1 MDLKEILKE
10 RGVPIER
17 ALEKYLM
24 VRPPNR
30 LYNAMRH
37 IPLAGGKRLRPIMA
51 ILTCEIVG
59 GNPEKAIPYAASLE
73 TIHNFTLVHDD
84 VMDDDDL
91 RHGVDACH
99 IVYGLPTA
107 INAGDALF
115 AYSFEMITDTD
126 VNNDIKN
133 KLVKHV
139 ARTVREIA
147 EGQQMDVDFE
157 NIENVSSAEYLK
169 MIELKTAILFGAA
182 AYGGALIGG
191 TEDDE
196 AKRLRSMAISIGLG
210 FQIWDDYLDATAS
223 EKLLGKPSGSDIIQ
237 GKRTLLVIKTL
248 EKADKEQGEKL
259 QKILD
264 KGSNNAKEISEAVNI
279 MKECGALEECKEIAL
294 SNLEN
299 AKKIL
304 SNYKD
309 SEARRNLEELL
320 RFMVERKY

>member
-1 MDLKEILKE
+1 
-10 RGVPIER
+10 
-17 ALEKYLM
+17 
-24 VRPPNR
+24 
-30 LYNAMRH
+30 
-37 IPLAGGKRLRPIMA
+37 
-51 ILTCEIVG
+51 
-59 GNPEKAIPYAASLE
+59 
-73 TIHNFTLVHDD
+73 
-84 VMDDDDL
+84 MDDDDL

-126 VNNDIKN
+126 VNNNVKN
-133 KLVKHV
+133 KLVNHV

-157 NIENVSSAEYLK
+157 NMENVSSAEYLK

-191 TEDDE
+191 TEDEE
-196 AKRLRSMAISIGLG
+196 AKRLRSMAVSIGLG

-223 EKLLGKPSGSDIIQ
+223 EKLLGKPSGSDIVQ

-248 EKADKEQGEKL
+248 EKVDKEQGKKL
-259 QKILD
+259 QEILD
-264 KGSNNAKEISEAVNI
+264 KESNDAKEISEAVNI

-294 SNLEN
+294 SNLES

-304 SNYKD
+304 
-309 SEARRNLEELL
+309 
-320 RFMVERKY
+320 

>member
-10 RGVPIER
+10 RGVPIEN
-17 ALEKYLM
+17 ALEEYLS
-24 VRPPNR
+24 VRRPKK
-30 LYNAMRH
+30 LYDAMGH

-51 ILTCEIVG
+51 VLMCEIVG
-59 GNPEKAIPYAASLE
+59 GDPERAIPYATSLE

-99 IVYGLPTA
+99 VVYGLPTA

-115 AYSFEMITDTD
+115 AYAFEMITDTEVSSD
-126 VNNDIKN
+126 VKN
-133 KLVKHV
+133 SLIRHV

-147 EGQQMDVDFE
+147 EGQQMDMDFE
-157 NIENVSSAEYLK
+157 DMTHVSSEEYLK

-191 TEDDE
+191 TEE
-196 AKRLRSMAISIGLG
+196 KRANKLRDMAISIGLG

-223 EKLLGKPSGSDIIQ
+223 EELLGKPSGSDIVQ
-237 GKRTLLVIKTL
+237 GKRTLLVIKAL
-248 EKADKEQGEKL
+248 EKTDEENGRRL
-259 QKILD
+259 QEILD
-264 KGSNNAKEISEAVNI
+264 KQNNDDKEIVEAVEI
-279 MKECGALEECKEIAL
+279 MKECGALDECKEIAL
-294 SNLEN
+294 EHLEN
-299 AKKIL
+299 AKKTL
-304 SNYKD
+304 SDYSD
-309 SEARRNLEELL
+309 TEARKDLEELL

>member
-1 MDLKEILKE
+1 MNLKEILKE
-10 RGVPIER
+10 RGVPVEN
-17 ALEKYLM
+17 ALKKYLS
-24 VRPPNR
+24 VRKPEK
-30 LYNAMRH
+30 LYEAMGH

-51 ILTCEIVG
+51 ALTCEIVG
-59 GNPEKAIPYAASLE
+59 GEPERAIPYATALE

-99 IVYGLPTA
+99 VVYGLPTA

-126 VNNDIKN
+126 VKSDVKNNLI
-133 KLVKHV
+133 KHV

-147 EGQQMDVDFE
+147 EGQQMDMDFE
-157 NIENVSSAEYLK
+157 NMEYVSSEEYLK

-191 TEDDE
+191 TEEEE
-196 AKRLRSMAISIGLG
+196 ANKLRDMAISIGLG

-223 EKLLGKPSGSDIIQ
+223 EELLGKPSGSDIVQ
-237 GKRTLLVIKTL
+237 GKRTLLVIKAL
-248 EKADKEQGEKL
+248 EKAEKEQGKRL
-259 QKILD
+259 QEILD
-264 KGSNNAKEISEAVNI
+264 NDNNENSDIIEAVKI
-279 MKECGALEECKEIAL
+279 MKETGALDECEKIAL
-294 SNLEN
+294 EHLEG
-299 AKKIL
+299 AKKTL
-304 SNYKD
+304 SKYPD
-309 SEARRNLEELL
+309 SEARKDLEELL

>member
-126 VNNDIKN
+126 VNNNVKN

-139 ARTVREIA
+139 ARTVRKIA

-157 NIENVSSAEYLK
+157 NMENVSSAEYLK

-191 TEDDE
+191 TEDEE
-196 AKRLRSMAISIGLG
+196 AKRLRSMAVSIGLG

-223 EKLLGKPSGSDIIQ
+223 EKLLGKPSGSDIVQ

-248 EKADKEQGEKL
+248 EKANKEQGKKL
-259 QKILD
+259 QEILD
-264 KGSNNAKEISEAVNI
+264 KESNDAKEISEAVNI

-294 SNLEN
+294 SNLES

-309 SEARRNLEELL
+309 SKARRNLEELL

>member
-126 VNNDIKN
+126 VNNNVKN

-157 NIENVSSAEYLK
+157 NMENVSSAEYLK

-191 TEDDE
+191 TEDEE
-196 AKRLRSMAISIGLG
+196 AKRLRNMAVSIGLG

-223 EKLLGKPSGSDIIQ
+223 EKLLGKPSGSDIVQ

-248 EKADKEQGEKL
+248 EKADKEQGKKL
-259 QKILD
+259 QEILD
-264 KGSNNAKEISEAVNI
+264 KESNDAKEISEAVNI

-294 SNLEN
+294 SNLES

-309 SEARRNLEELL
+309 SKARRNLEELL

>member
-139 ARTVREIA
+139 ARTVRKIA

-157 NIENVSSAEYLK
+157 NMENVSSAEYLK

-191 TEDDE
+191 TEDEE
-196 AKRLRSMAISIGLG
+196 AKRLRSMAVSIGLG

-223 EKLLGKPSGSDIIQ
+223 EKLLGKPSGSDIVQ

-248 EKADKEQGEKL
+248 EKANKEQGKKL
-259 QKILD
+259 QEILD
-264 KGSNNAKEISEAVNI
+264 KESNDAKEISEAVNI

-294 SNLEN
+294 SNLES

-309 SEARRNLEELL
+309 SKARRNLEELL

>member
-51 ILTCEIVG
+51 ILTCELVG

-126 VNNDIKN
+126 VNNNVKN

-157 NIENVSSAEYLK
+157 NMENVSSAEYLK

-191 TEDDE
+191 TEDEE
-196 AKRLRSMAISIGLG
+196 AKRLRNMAVSIGLG

-223 EKLLGKPSGSDIIQ
+223 EKLLGKPSGSDIVQ

-248 EKADKEQGEKL
+248 EKADKEQGKKL
-259 QKILD
+259 QEILD
-264 KGSNNAKEISEAVNI
+264 KESNDAKEISEAVNI

-294 SNLEN
+294 SNLES

-309 SEARRNLEELL
+309 SKARRNLEELL